1 MLNFDSAPKRAANLS
16 LNAKVLD
23 AARELGMNVSQTVDA
38 LLAEAVRQRYWQQW
52 EAQNRDAIA
61 AYNQRVATKGTP
73 LAKYRNWG
81 RQLDD
86 THGAV

>member
-1 MLNFDSAPKRAANLS
+1 MLNFNASPKRATNLS

-23 AARELGMNVSQTVDA
+23 TARELGMNVSQTVDA
-38 LLAEAVRQRYWQQW
+38 LLADAVRARYWQQW
-52 EAQNRDAIA
+52 EEQNRDAIA
-61 AYNQRVATKGTP
+61 AYNQRVTEQGTP
-73 LAKYRNWG
+73 LAQYRSWG